1 MLFQADAKPAMQVI
15 YNEGWGQLRGP
26 PYPELQLVEAVRGI
40 DPTRLI
46 DATTGWND
54 HGGGDYSVS

>member
-1 MLFQADAKPAMQVI
+1 MQVI
-15 YNEGWGQLRGP
+15 YNEGWGQLPGP
-26 PYPELQLVEAVRGI
+26 PYPELALVDVVRGI
-40 DPTRLI
+40 DPTRII

>member
-1 MLFQADAKPAMQVI
+1 MQII
-15 YNEGWGQLRGP
+15 YNEGWGQLPGP
-26 PYPELQLVEAVRGI
+26 PYPEESLVEVVRSI

-54 HGGGDYSVS
+54 HGFGQYSVS

>member
-1 MLFQADAKPAMQVI
+1 M
-15 YNEGWGQLRGP
+15 
-26 PYPELQLVEAVRGI
+26 ELVRSI

-54 HGGGDYSVS
+54 HGAGDFSVSRLHVDELPEERSWLTKA